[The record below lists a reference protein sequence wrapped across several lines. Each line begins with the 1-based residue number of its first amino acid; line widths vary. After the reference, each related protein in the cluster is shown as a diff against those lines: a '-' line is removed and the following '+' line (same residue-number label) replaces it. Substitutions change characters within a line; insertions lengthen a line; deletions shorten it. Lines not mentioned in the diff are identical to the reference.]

1 MAERLVFE
9 LSAIDRATAP
19 LRAVQQ
25 QVKQTTAAVRA
36 QASAYSRTAVSTN
49 KWAKGALQQTGYQ
62 LGDFFVQVTNGTSAM
77 QAFGQ
82 QGSQILGVFGPIGA
96 LLGAAVAIF
105 AAFGV
110 AAERSGGQLS
120 QFAVILG
127 SLQQPMMSVIQVF
140 KDLGLSFA
148 TVSKFMLQ
156 NIDTLII
163 ALGLFAA
170 KFVIVRAATMA
181 YSLVMG
187 VATARTDTFKNAV
200 FAAGAAL
207 RRFLPIAALLGMA
220 KMIELLLRAKDG
232 AGSFGAVLSMLKDV
246 ANEVIVRIST
256 GFAALGDIFD
266 AVSAWIARSWL
277 KALRTV
283 QEAYANFLH
292 NIARSIPD
300 IPGMEGMIERI
311 STAAIDAGSKV
322 YETTAQIDELNQ
334 KGIASANKAA
344 TGFVEMTKPLQSMK
358 PLLDAINSG
367 TKEIGD
373 LSFGKTVEETGRL
386 AGALSDAQKKIEDLR
401 QNITS
406 SMEGAFMSMVD
417 GTKSVKDAFKQM
429 ARDII
434 LELYR
439 VLVVQKLV
447 NAISNTNA
455 FKSAFNLV
463 TLGMRANGGPV
474 TTRKPYVVGEKGPEL
489 FVPSRSGHIIPN
501 DQMGSKGESIVV
513 NQTINVSAGVAQTV
527 RQEIRQMMPML
538 AENAKAAVLDAKRRG
553 GSYGR
558 AFA

>member
-110 AAERSGGQLS
+110 AAERSGQQLS

-187 VATARTDTFKNAV
+187 VAAARTDTFKNAV
-200 FAAGAAL
+200 VAAGAAL